1 LVIRVKMRDTNWKIV
16 LLGFII
22 IVVAYAVLFLW
33 RSDPLVLVLATVIAV
48 AAVIWAISEVDILD
62 TLLLNRL
69 VIVVLGISVWLC
81 AKAYE
86 MTKGHKTSLGYAEGN
101 RPRDGQRSLVELEA
115 VLPYLFGARWS
126 QTTRSCITD
135 EVDSLYLPVLL
146 SRAESTLTTGG
157 RLRFCTGCGQALR
170 DGVRFCEK
178 CGAKVWGRASES
190 EASSEK
196 ERLCGNCGCAT
207 AGNSKTC
214 RWCEAD
220 LK

>member
-1 LVIRVKMRDTNWKIV
+1 MRDTNWKRV

-86 MTKGHKTSLGYAEGN
+86 MTKGHKTSLVYA
-101 RPRDGQRSLVELEA
+101 
-115 VLPYLFGARWS
+115 
-126 QTTRSCITD
+126 
-135 EVDSLYLPVLL
+135 
-146 SRAESTLTTGG
+146 
-157 RLRFCTGCGQALR
+157 
-170 DGVRFCEK
+170 
-178 CGAKVWGRASES
+178 
-190 EASSEK
+190 
-196 ERLCGNCGCAT
+196 
-207 AGNSKTC
+207 
-214 RWCEAD
+214 
-220 LK
+220 